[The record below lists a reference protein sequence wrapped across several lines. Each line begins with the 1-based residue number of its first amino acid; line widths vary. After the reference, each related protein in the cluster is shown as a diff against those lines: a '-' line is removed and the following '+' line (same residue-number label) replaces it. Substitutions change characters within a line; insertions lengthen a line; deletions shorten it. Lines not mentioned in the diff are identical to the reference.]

1 MPAHNDLCLTLIG
14 ECIICTVQRLY
25 NRTKR
30 SQMPCDPSNVYEML
44 KRDDSFSKI
53 LDGTQY
59 DAHDF
64 LKHLVG
70 KMKHPSHFHNNMEG
84 MFAFETNIDITCLQC
99 KKAYK
104 NITNTTDL
112 VVNMRGT
119 RSVKEALQAFFE
131 NEIVQKYLCIFCMKS
146 VLASKKW
153 KLLSTPKCLC
163 LIISDSNT
171 DIKINRDLNLKCFS
185 EGRPCHWKYEL
196 ASVIHHV
203 GASYNEQHYITTVHY
218 NNTVYTLDDSKVL
231 KKEGYA
237 GYHPYILFYERVEV
251 ICFKILQFLLCILMS
266 DAIKFLY
273 QSENS
278 RIMFVP
284 KFNFYLQHV
293 LTYRK
298 SLIFPCIGN
307 PH

>member
-25 NRTKR
+25 KRTKR
-30 SQMPCDPSNVYEML
+30 SQMPCDPSNVYKML
-44 KRDDSFSKI
+44 KIDDRFSKV

-70 KMKHPSHFHNNMEG
+70 KMKHPSHFHINMES
-84 MFAFETNIDITCLQC
+84 MFVFETSIDTTCSQC
-99 KKAYK
+99 KIVYM
-104 NITNTTDL
+104 NINNNATDF

-119 RSVKEALQAFFE
+119 RSVKEAVQMSFE
-131 NEIVQKYLCIFCMKS
+131 NEFVQKYNCIFCMKS
-146 VLASKKW
+146 VSASKKW

-163 LIISDSNT
+163 LIIRDSDT
-171 DIKINRDLNLKCFS
+171 DIKINCDLNLKCFA

-203 GASYNEQHYITTVHY
+203 GASYNETHYVTTVHY

-237 GYHPYILFYERVEV
+237 DCHPYILFYERVEV
-251 ICFKILQFLLCILMS
+251 TCFKILQFLLFILMFG
-266 DAIKFLY
+266 AMKLLY
-273 QSENS
+273 
-278 RIMFVP
+278 
-284 KFNFYLQHV
+284 
-293 LTYRK
+293 
-298 SLIFPCIGN
+298 
-307 PH
+307 